1 MTQNCN
7 NNSLP
12 KNWVGALKKNS
23 LEQSYINP
31 LSKVDE
37 ELKNNKKIAPDINH
51 IFRAF
56 DLCSFHKTKVVIFGQ
71 DPYFQKGY
79 ANGLAFSVNKNQK
92 IPASLKNIFIEIKND
107 IGKLNNSNG
116 CLKNWAHQ
124 GVLLLNTSLT
134 VEISKPGSHEKIG
147 WENFTSDIVKI
158 LSNKQDVV
166 FMLWGNH
173 ANKFKNIIDKDNN
186 LILSSAHPSPLSAYR
201 GFFGNKHFSRCNK
214 YLIDKNIEAINW

>member
-1 MTQNCN
+1 M
-7 NNSLP
+7 
-12 KNWVGALKKNS
+12 
-23 LEQSYINP
+23 
-31 LSKVDE
+31 
-37 ELKNNKKIAPDINH
+37 
-51 IFRAF
+51 
-56 DLCSFHKTKVVIFGQ
+56 
-71 DPYFQKGY
+71 
-79 ANGLAFSVNKNQK
+79 
-92 IPASLKNIFIEIKND
+92 
-107 IGKLNNSNG
+107 NNSNG

-186 LILSSAHPSPLSAYR
+186 LILSSAHPSPSVSYTHLTLPTKA
-201 GFFGNKHFSRCNK
+201 
-214 YLIDKNIEAINW
+214 